1 MRKLLILMLVLG
13 MASWAVAVPI
23 ITVPGTVTVGDTFN
37 VTISGTAAEASGDG
51 PGTPNNPMGG
61 WSGILGLGY
70 PTYTSYPLGVANP
83 YISFVSMTPVATTA
97 AGGMQ
102 ATGSNNYGAAKFTA
116 GSASPWGETTDV
128 DAGLWF
134 TYTLSAD
141 AVGTTSVDEVNPGY
155 PYNVRTS
162 YAIEIV
168 PEPMTMVLLG
178 LGGLLL
184 RRRK

>member
-23 ITVPGTVTVGDTFN
+23 ITVPGTVTVGDTFT
-37 VTISGTAAEASGDG
+37 VTISGTAAEATADG
-51 PGTPNNPMGG
+51 GNPPGG
-61 WSGILGLGY
+61 WSGVLGLQY
-70 PTYTSYPLGVANP
+70 PTYTSWPLGLSNP
-83 YISFVSMTPVATTA
+83 YISFVSMTPAVTPA
-97 AGGMQ
+97 AGGMA
-102 ATGSNNYGAAKFTA
+102 ATGSNYYGAATFSA
-116 GSASPWGETTDV
+116 GASAPWTEGTDV

-141 AVGTTSVDEVNPGY
+141 AIGLTSVDEVNPGS

-162 YAIEIV
+162 YGIEIV